1 LRRDASFGDAVRE
14 VGVRVCVCGNMGLER
29 YRTLV
34 RKCVSLGESKALLRK
49 VGLFCGN
56 IGLFGGDGP
65 PLAMRSGRYVL
76 PSSTF
81 STIVCVAMCC
91 SVLQCVAPCY
101 SVLQCVSVCCSVC
114 SVLQG
119 VAVCCPPAH
128 LVPLPDTY
136 VCICIHI
143 CIRICIYICI
153 CICTCICIYICK

>member
-1 LRRDASFGDAVRE
+1 ML
-14 VGVRVCVCGNMGLER
+14 VCVCGNMGLER

-136 VCICIHI
+136 VCMHLYTYMYTYLYIHM
-143 CIRICIYICI
+143 YM
-153 CICTCICIYICK
+153 YMYMYMYLYM